1 MGESGF
7 SDYHPAL
14 RVDAAA
20 RLDRSFCTTCGWVLS
35 AGPRST
41 CSACGGNATPLP
53 LTDNLR
59 PLPREDDD
67 DATLSSARDAWALG
81 DHPRA
86 LERALTFGAAPR
98 SFSSPSGP
106 GWVTTVGSTPVFA
119 LFDIV
124 PSTLSLE
131 VPVVRLPQ
139 TKRVAALRAA
149 LVLCNDTAAAS
160 RFCLR
165 GDLLVARVV
174 ARIEALSPALVRRLA
189 REIASCASRTQE
201 QFAAAFDARPAIP
214 EQGRDSPWERS
225 GRPQA
230 LAALAPP
237 GLSPPASQARPSAH
251 PNSPSS
257 RPSAPSVLQGVQQPR
272 AITLRL
278 SIPPSALTTQD
289 TIDDDMPAVLAPDFA
304 DDGSGAPTV
313 PPPSRSLSEAPS
325 PRAGGMLPPAIP
337 AAPMA
342 TLHSATPVGTRVP
355 ISTTGEATPA
365 SRRPARLSSQD
376 VSTPEGKMCELI
388 RQALALATVLSFEEK
403 PHTMLL
409 LVRAA
414 VFRAVHDHIAVLP
427 SAVAYLYR
435 ATRSVTREI
444 WTTKADPS
452 RNAALPVPVA
462 EPALGAL
469 EQILAARANIPKEKP
484 VVIEP
489 WVSAAQAKEH
499 LGKFLVEIELA
510 PQDPMLRHYL
520 ALGALCELLVRAR
533 LPSATDQRLRD
544 IVAYAQRD
552 GMKPHVIE
560 LMMTAL
566 RKIVAG

>member
-41 CSACGGNATPLP
+41 CTACGGSGAPLP
-53 LTDNLR
+53 LADNLR
-59 PLPREDDD
+59 PLAREEDDD
-67 DATLSSARDAWALG
+67 PTLAGARDAWALG

-86 LERALTFGAAPR
+86 LERALSFGAATR

-106 GWVTTVGSTPVFA
+106 GWVTTVGGTPVFA

-124 PSTLSLE
+124 TAMLSLE
-131 VPVVRLPQ
+131 IPVVRLPQ

-149 LVLCNDTAAAS
+149 LVLCNETQAAS

-174 ARIEALSPALVRRLA
+174 ARIDALSPALVRRLA
-189 REIASCASRTQE
+189 REIAAAALRTQE
-201 QFAAAFDARPAIP
+201 HFAAAFDARPAIP
-214 EQGRDSPWERS
+214 EQGRDSSWERA

-237 GLSPPASQARPSAH
+237 GLTPPASQARPSSH

-257 RPSAPSVLQGVQQPR
+257 RPSAPSVLQGIPPPR

-278 SIPPSALTTQD
+278 SIPPSALTQD
-289 TIDDDMPAVLAPDFA
+289 DDDDMPAVLAPDFA

-313 PPPSRSLSEAPS
+313 PPPSRSLSEIPS
-325 PRAGGMLPPAIP
+325 PRTGGMLPPAIP
-337 AAPMA
+337 TAPMA
-342 TLHSATPVGTRVP
+342 TLPSATPAGTRVP
-355 ISTTGEATPA
+355 IAAAGAESSPA
-365 SRRPARLSSQD
+365 SRRPVRLSSQD
-376 VSTPEGKMCELI
+376 ISTPEGKMCELI

-444 WTTKADPS
+444 WTTKTDPS
-452 RNAALPVPVA
+452 RNAAIPVPVA

-484 VVIEP
+484 VAIEP

-499 LGKFLVEIELA
+499 LGKFLGEIELS
-510 PQDPMLRHYL
+510 PNDPMLRHYL